1 MATVIQRPPWLPN
14 ELYRDIIA
22 HVPGCAEL
30 ATLCT
35 VSSTL
40 RFEAERV
47 LYRVVEVLE
56 YRRISSWS
64 VTIASSS
71 RLAGLVHSIT
81 FPSSIDIP
89 PPTDMIRQ
97 ALGRTVNLKYLAI
110 KSSGSWLPLVS
121 HSCVQTDMLIG
132 CGFRLYGL
140 SGELH
145 WYYPGDL
152 WQVFSEQSEIRS
164 WAPGKL
170 ARLYLPSLPR
180 RILPNLSELDLPMPS
195 LLPHFASRHIECLSI
210 SILWSVPNG
219 IEQLALFKNTL
230 TSLTFRIEEMIIAE
244 SIRELI
250 ALVVDQ
256 VPDIKSFH
264 YYAKVTSDPVRLFR
278 SLSWNEPS
286 LMTTHRCT
294 I

>member
-1 MATVIQRPPWLPN
+1 MATVIRRPPWLPN

-22 HVPGCAEL
+22 HVPGRAEL
-30 ATLCT
+30 ATLCI

-71 RLAGLVHSIT
+71 CLAGLVHSIT
-81 FPSSIDIP
+81 FPSSIDT
-89 PPTDMIRQ
+89 PTDMIRQ

-164 WAPGKL
+164 WALGKS

-195 LLPHFASRHIECLSI
+195 LLPHFASKPIEYLSV
-210 SILWSVPNG
+210 SIPWSFPNG

-230 TSLTFRIEEMIIAE
+230 ISLTFRIEGMMLAE
-244 SIRELI
+244 SIRGLI
-250 ALVVDQ
+250 AIVVDQ

-264 YYAKVTSDPVRLFR
+264 YYAKVTPDPVRLFR
-278 SLSWNEPS
+278 SLSWNKPS